1 MQYRISTP
9 VLGFTGISA
18 GVNFTNGVAELDVP
32 EDNAGDELRYNARAL
47 AYFRSQGYG
56 VEEIDETPAPEPSS
70 EPDDSDKPPTR
81 SASKA
86 DWLAYAI
93 TQGVDADEADKLTR
107 DQLAERF
114 LDTKGPTA

>member
-1 MQYRISTP
+1 MTKCRITTP
-9 VLGFTGISA
+9 VAGFTGVSV
-18 GVNFTNGVAELDVP
+18 GVNFTDGVAEIDVP
-32 EDNAGDELRYNARAL
+32 EDDKQHPMYRAVSYFL
-47 AYFRSQGYG
+47 AQGYG
-56 VEEIDETPAPEPSS
+56 VEEINEEARAPESSS
-70 EPDDSDKPPTR
+70 EPDASDKPPAR

-114 LDTKGPTA
+114 LDTKEG